1 MAFSNYIVY
10 VDESGDPNLEKINPH
25 FPVFVLSFCVFEKES
40 YAKKVIPAL
49 SCLKF
54 KHFGHDMVV
63 LHERDIRKQTGA
75 FKGLRHQDEFL
86 NELTGIIDSTS
97 MKIIGVVINKA
108 GLKKKYST
116 PRDPYKLAMQ
126 YGLERLRDFL
136 TSCGEYNNKET
147 FVICESRGEKED
159 LELELAFR
167 RICDKGNRNGE
178 AYPFQLRMAKKA
190 VNSNGLQLADL
201 TARPIGLYVM
211 RPSQPNRTYE
221 ILKRKF
227 WMGTYGATELGNG
240 LKVFP

>member
-1 MAFSNYIVY
+1 MPFSNYIVY

-25 FPVFVLSFCVFEKES
+25 FPVFVLSFCVFEKGA

-54 KHFGHDMVV
+54 KHFGHDMIV

-75 FKGLRHQDEFL
+75 FKGLLHQDEFL
-86 NELTGIIDSTS
+86 EELTSIIDGTDV
-97 MKIIGVVINKA
+97 KLIGVVIDKA
-108 GLKKKYST
+108 ELKKKYSS
-116 PRDPYKLAMQ
+116 PYDPYKLAMK

-136 TSCGEYNNKET
+136 ISCGEFNGKET

-178 AYPFQLRMAKKA
+178 AYPFQLHMAKKS

-227 WMGTYGATELGNG
+227 WKGAYGAT
-240 LKVFP
+240 VFP